1 MDKGGKKMKKRMM
14 DVVSMGMAVILV
26 FLFVTM
32 SSASVVPATQRLPN
46 GFIVNYDNVSIKLD
60 GKNASVLVGQVI
72 QFYNATGGPSGK
84 VKLKGISENNAG
96 EVRYSDANSRID
108 TTGMKTGDYEA
119 I

>member
-1 MDKGGKKMKKRMM
+1 
-14 DVVSMGMAVILV
+14 
-26 FLFVTM
+26 M
-32 SSASVVPATQRLPN
+32 SSASVVSAMQTLPN

-60 GKNASVLVGQVI
+60 DKNASVLVGQVI

-96 EVRYSDANSRID
+96 EVRYSDVNSRID